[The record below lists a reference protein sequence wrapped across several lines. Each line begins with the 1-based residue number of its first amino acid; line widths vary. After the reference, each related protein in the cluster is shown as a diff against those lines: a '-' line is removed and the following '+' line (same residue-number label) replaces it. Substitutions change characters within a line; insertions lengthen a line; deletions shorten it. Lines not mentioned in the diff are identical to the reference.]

1 MKGTKMQGSL
11 GIDHDLSGT
20 YRICTP
26 GSVALVTGASSGIGR
41 ATANM
46 LAARGFRVAVNYH
59 RNRAAAEA
67 LVDEISTRGQ
77 EALAVRADVSQ
88 WAEVEAMVQ
97 TIRGRWGRIDIL
109 CNNAADTLDRQTVNL
124 LSEDLWD
131 RTMAVNLKSAFLCVK
146 AVWDEM
152 VTRRSGSIVNVTSVS
167 VRNGGGAGNSAYVAA
182 KGGLEAFTR
191 ALAKELVLYGI
202 RVNAVAPGLI
212 ETPIHQRNTAP
223 AIVERALKSVPMG
236 RMGTPEE
243 IAEVILFLVS
253 PAAQYMT
260 GETVEVNGGMLM
272 G

>member
-1 MKGTKMQGSL
+1 MHGSS
-11 GIDHDLSGT
+11 GVGQDLSRS
-20 YRICTP
+20 YRVCSP

-41 ATANM
+41 ATATT
-46 LAARGFRVAVNYH
+46 LAANGFRVAVNYH
-59 RNRAAAEA
+59 NNRVAAEL
-67 LVDEISTRGQ
+67 LVDEISHRGQ
-77 EALAVRADVSQ
+77 EAIAVRADVSQ
-88 WAEVEAMVQ
+88 WGEVAEMVR
-97 TIRGRWGRIDIL
+97 TVRDRWGRIDIL
-109 CNNAADTLDRQTVNL
+109 CNNAGDTLDRQTVNV

-152 VTRRSGSIVNVTSVS
+152 VTRKSGSIVNVTSVS

-191 ALAKELVLYGI
+191 ALAKELVPYGI

-223 AIVERALKSVPMG
+223 AIVEQALKSVPMG

-260 GETVEVNGGMLM
+260 GETVAINGGMFM